1 MMATILF
8 KKDKNMNRID
18 RINTMNF
25 SADYSNFD
33 INAIVDGVSSVG
45 GLFKK
50 TDAQKDLKAR
60 CGKKPLVALGKKG
73 KAKKRKFE
81 ECREKLNN
89 PIVQQQPI
97 VQQLPTKSTI
107 VPIQPKVKSNK
118 NLYIGIGIGAIVI
131 ATLVIFRK
139 KIF

>member
-1 MMATILF
+1 
-8 KKDKNMNRID
+8 MNRID
-18 RINTMNF
+18 RINSMNF

-33 INAIVDGVSSVG
+33 VNAIVDGVGSVA

-50 TDAQKDLKAR
+50 SDAQKDLKAR
-60 CGKKPLVALGKKG
+60 CGKKPFGLTKKA

-81 ECREKLNN
+81 ECRAKLNN
-89 PIVQQQPI
+89 PIVEEQPI
-97 VQQLPTKSTI
+97 TKSTRE
-107 VPIQPKVKSNK
+107 PIATIPTKTKSNK
-118 NLYIGIGIGAIVI
+118 NLYIGIGIGVIVI

>member
-1 MMATILF
+1 
-8 KKDKNMNRID
+8 MNRID
-18 RINTMNF
+18 RINARNF

-33 INAIVDGVSSVG
+33 INAIVDGVGSVA

-50 TDAQKDLKAR
+50 SDAQKDLKAK

-107 VPIQPKVKSNK
+107 VPIQPKVKVKSNK
-118 NLYIGIGIGAIVI
+118 NLYIGIGIGVIVI

>member
-1 MMATILF
+1 
-8 KKDKNMNRID
+8 
-18 RINTMNF
+18 MNF

-33 INAIVDGVSSVG
+33 INAIVDGVGSVA

-50 TDAQKDLKAR
+50 SDAQKDLKAK

-81 ECREKLNN
+81 ECREKINN

-107 VPIQPKVKSNK
+107 VPIQPKVTKVKSNK
-118 NLYIGIGIGAIVI
+118 NLYIGIGIGVIVI

>member
-1 MMATILF
+1 
-8 KKDKNMNRID
+8 MNG
-18 RINTMNF
+18 MNF
-25 SADYSNFD
+25 TTDYSNAVD
-33 INAIVDGVSSVG
+33 INAVVDGVGSVA

-50 TDAQKDLKAR
+50 SDAQKDLKAK

-81 ECREKLNN
+81 ECREKINN

-107 VPIQPKVKSNK
+107 VPIQPKVTKVKSNK
-118 NLYIGIGIGAIVI
+118 NLYIGIGIGVIVI

>member
-1 MMATILF
+1 
-8 KKDKNMNRID
+8 MNRID
-18 RINTMNF
+18 RINSMNF

-33 INAIVDGVSSVG
+33 VNAIVDGVGSVA

-50 TDAQKDLKAR
+50 SDAQKDLKAK
-60 CGKKPLVALGKKG
+60 CGKKPLVALTKKG

-107 VPIQPKVKSNK
+107 VPIQPKVTKVKSNK
-118 NLYIGIGIGAIVI
+118 NLYIGIGIGVIVI

>member
-1 MMATILF
+1 
-8 KKDKNMNRID
+8 MNRID
-18 RINTMNF
+18 RINSMNF

-33 INAIVDGVSSVG
+33 VNAIVDGVGSVA

-50 TDAQKDLKAR
+50 SDAQKDLKAK
-60 CGKKPLVALGKKG
+60 CGTKPLVALVKKA

-107 VPIQPKVKSNK
+107 VPIQPKVTKVKSNK
-118 NLYIGIGIGAIVI
+118 NLYIGIGIGVIVI

>member
-1 MMATILF
+1 
-8 KKDKNMNRID
+8 MNRID
-18 RINTMNF
+18 RINSMNF

-33 INAIVDGVSSVG
+33 VNAIVDGVGSVA

-50 TDAQKDLKAR
+50 SDAQKDLKAK
-60 CGKKPLVALGKKG
+60 CGTKPLVALGKKA

-107 VPIQPKVKSNK
+107 VPIQPKVTKVKSNK
-118 NLYIGIGIGAIVI
+118 NLYIGIGIGVIVI

>member
-1 MMATILF
+1 
-8 KKDKNMNRID
+8 MNRID
-18 RINTMNF
+18 RINSMNF

-33 INAIVDGVSSVG
+33 VNAIVDGVGSVA

-50 TDAQKDLKAR
+50 SDAQKDLKAK

-81 ECREKLNN
+81 ECREKINN

-107 VPIQPKVKSNK
+107 VPIQPKVTKVKSNK
-118 NLYIGIGIGAIVI
+118 NLYIGIGIGVIVI